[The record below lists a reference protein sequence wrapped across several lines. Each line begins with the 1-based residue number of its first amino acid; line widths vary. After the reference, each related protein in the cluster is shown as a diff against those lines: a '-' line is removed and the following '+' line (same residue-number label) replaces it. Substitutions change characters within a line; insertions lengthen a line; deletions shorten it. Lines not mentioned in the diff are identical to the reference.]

1 MKNITHWI
9 PAAFCASISL
19 IALAGSV
26 FSSDS
31 GWGRIPFF
39 AFLPMCFFFVGTLTF
54 GMNRDLRELRKRLT
68 DLEQRKSS

>member
-1 MKNITHWI
+1 
-9 PAAFCASISL
+9 
-19 IALAGSV
+19 LAGSV